1 MLGWRLLL
9 LLLMV
14 IMAVVLGLLLV
25 DLDLHLVGIALVGNL
40 AVRSL
45 QGTALALLLVQL
57 VRHLEVFILQGTNIT
72 ERIVVIVVLRDTG
85 GYIGSTVGTTQHR
98 IARIN
103 HTGV

>member
-25 DLDLHLVGIALVGNL
+25 DLDLHLVRIALVGNL

-57 VRHLEVFILQGTNIT
+57 VRHLEVFILQGANIA
-72 ERIVVIVVLRDTG
+72 ERIVVIVVLRDAG
-85 GYIGSTVGTTQHR
+85 GYIGGAVGTTQHR

-103 HTGV
+103 HTSV

>member
-25 DLDLHLVGIALVGNL
+25 DLDLHLVRIALVCNL

-57 VRHLEVFILQGTNIT
+57 V
-72 ERIVVIVVLRDTG
+72 
-85 GYIGSTVGTTQHR
+85 
-98 IARIN
+98 
-103 HTGV
+103 